1 MEEETPP
8 PQMPYLFA
16 ALASRVGR
24 GGGGSPI
31 LVLLPDPRAEEPLQ
45 LSPLLTPTFWVGVL
59 PGKRPHPSSEQNHE
73 SFILT
78 HEN

>member
-16 ALASRVGR
+16 AVASRVG
-24 GGGGSPI
+24 GGGRLARSP
-31 LVLLPDPRAEEPLQ
+31 PRPWAEEPLL
-45 LSPLLTPTFWVGVL
+45 LSPVLTPTFWAGIL
-59 PGKRPHPSSEQNHE
+59 PGKRPHPSSEQNHD

-78 HEN
+78 QEN